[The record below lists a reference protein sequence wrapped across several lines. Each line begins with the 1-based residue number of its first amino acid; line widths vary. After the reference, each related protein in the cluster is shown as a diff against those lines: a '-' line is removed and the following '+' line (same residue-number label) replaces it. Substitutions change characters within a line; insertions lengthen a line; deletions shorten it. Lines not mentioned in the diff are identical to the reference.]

1 MTLDESYSD
10 GPRVSPP
17 LAAARIAL
25 SSPSFRQ
32 VGQVT
37 EIRVPLENV
46 TDVHCHG
53 VLIVHG
59 STVEELPITV
69 LVMDYEQNRQ
79 FAPVYR
85 AA

>member
-1 MTLDESYSD
+1 
-10 GPRVSPP
+10 
-17 LAAARIAL
+17 
-25 SSPSFRQ
+25 
-32 VGQVT
+32 VT
-37 EIRVPLENV
+37 EIRVLLENV

-59 STVEELPITV
+59 ATVEELPITV